1 MKELKTTIR
10 VGWPEDKDRLPVRV
24 RDYFPFREEMTLQN
38 GLVFKGER
46 LVVPESA
53 GEKME
58 AKIHA
63 SHIGIQDCLRRA
75 REVRYWPGMNKDIEK
90 CINDLS

>member
-10 VGWPEDKDRLPVRV
+10 VGWPEDKDRLPVKV

-53 GEKME
+53 REKMK

-63 SHIGIQDCLRRA
+63 SHIGIQDCLRTA
-75 REVRYWPGMNKDIEK
+75 REVLYWPGMNKDIDK